1 MQLSDINEWASWMVI
16 QNMIQQNKMAK
27 GLDVDL
33 QAYHCVKDVW
43 WKNNIDLHLQVM
55 TKLEPQ
61 HSSRV
66 H

>member
-1 MQLSDINEWASWMVI
+1 
-16 QNMIQQNKMAK
+16 MIQQNKMVK

-43 WKNNIDLHLQVM
+43 WKNNIDLNLQVM

-61 HSSRV
+61 HCSRV

>member
-1 MQLSDINEWASWMVI
+1 MP
-16 QNMIQQNKMAK
+16 QQNKMVK

-33 QAYHCVKDVW
+33 QAYHCVKDAW

-55 TKLEPQ
+55 TKLDPQ
-61 HSSRV
+61 HCSRV